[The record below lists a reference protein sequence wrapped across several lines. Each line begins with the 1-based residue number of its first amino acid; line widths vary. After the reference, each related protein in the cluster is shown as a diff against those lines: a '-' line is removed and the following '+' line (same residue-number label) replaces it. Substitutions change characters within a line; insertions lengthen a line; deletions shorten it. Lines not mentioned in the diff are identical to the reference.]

1 MNILVTGGLG
11 FIGSNFINKRYAMG
25 DRIVNLD
32 VETYAAK
39 HSNIKL
45 DSNNTGKYT
54 WLKYDINDTRAVT
67 DALYQ
72 HDIEVVVHFAAES
85 HVDRS
90 IDSSDVFVRTNINGT
105 HNLLECVKNN
115 KSAVRFVHVS
125 TDEVYGSLT
134 EAGKPFTERGQIKP
148 NSPYAASKAASDLLV
163 RSYQVTH
170 GLDACITRCSNNYGP
185 NQHVEKLI
193 PLMIT
198 KAIADE
204 PLPLYGDG
212 RNIRDWVHVTDH
224 CEAISRVMEDGVS
237 GEVYNIGG
245 RYEVRNIE
253 IVKAILGILGKSQD
267 LIDYVEDRKG
277 HDWRYAM
284 NINKIHRKLR
294 WEPQIKFNDGI
305 KQLIESYLSSSDET
319 PDQ

>member
-11 FIGSNFINKRYAMG
+11 FIGSNFINKRYTMG
-25 DRIVNLD
+25 DTIVNVD

-45 DSNNTGKYT
+45 HSESNGKYT
-54 WLKYDINDTRAVT
+54 WLKHDINDKRAVS
-67 DALYQ
+67 DAIYQ
-72 HDIEVVVHFAAES
+72 HDIEAVVHFAAES

-105 HNLLECVKNN
+105 HNLLECVKNS
-115 KSAVRFVHVS
+115 KKDIRFVHVS

-134 EAGKPFTERGQIKP
+134 ENARPFTERSQIKP

-163 RSYQVTH
+163 RSYHVTH

-185 NQHVEKLI
+185 NQHPEKLI

-198 KAIADE
+198 KAMKGDM
-204 PLPLYGDG
+204 LPVYGDG
-212 RNIRDWVHVTDH
+212 RNIRDWVHVSDH
-224 CEAISRVMEDGVS
+224 CDAISRVLQDGVA
-237 GEVYNIGG
+237 GQVYNIGG
-245 RYEVRNIE
+245 RHEVRNIE
-253 IVKAILGILGKSQD
+253 IVKAIINTLNISHD
-267 LIDYVEDRKG
+267 LIEYVEDRKG

-284 NINKIHRKLR
+284 NISKMYQKFK
-294 WEPQIKFNDGI
+294 WTPQVSFNDGLSE
-305 KQLIESYLSSSDET
+305 LIDTYKS
-319 PDQ
+319 

>member
-1 MNILVTGGLG
+1 MNLLVTGGLG
-11 FIGSNFINKRYAMG
+11 FIGSNFVNQRYAIG
-25 DRIVNLD
+25 DTIVNLD
-32 VETYAAK
+32 VETYASS
-39 HSNIKL
+39 HGNIKL
-45 DSNNTGKYT
+45 DSSSPGIYT
-54 WLKYDINDTRAVT
+54 WIKGDINDRQLVSDILYKYDIDT
-67 DALYQ
+67 
-72 HDIEVVVHFAAES
+72 VVHFAAES

-90 IDSSDVFVRTNINGT
+90 IKDSKVFVSTNVNGT
-105 HNLLECVKNN
+105 HNLLDCAIKCDNDQL
-115 KSAVRFVHVS
+115 KFIHVS
-125 TDEVYGSLT
+125 TDEVYGDLT
-134 EAGKPFTERGQIKP
+134 ENERPFTEKNRIQP

-163 RSYQVTH
+163 RSYNKTH
-170 GLDACITRCSNNYGP
+170 GLHTCITRCSNNYGP

-204 PLPLYGDG
+204 PLPVYGDG

-253 IVKAILGILGKSQD
+253 IVKAILGTLGKSQD
-267 LIDYVEDRKG
+267 LIEYVNDRKG

-284 NINKIHRKLR
+284 NINKIDRKLKWKPR
-294 WEPQIKFNDGI
+294 IQFNDGL
-305 KQLIESYLSSSDET
+305 KQLIESYL
-319 PDQ
+319 